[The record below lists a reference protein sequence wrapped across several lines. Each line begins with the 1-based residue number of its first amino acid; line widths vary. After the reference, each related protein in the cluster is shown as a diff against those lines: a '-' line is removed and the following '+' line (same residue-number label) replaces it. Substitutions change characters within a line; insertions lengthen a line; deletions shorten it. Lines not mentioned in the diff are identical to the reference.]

1 MTKQFHFYKIT
12 NTINGK
18 SYVGYTG
25 QYHATARWKQHLA
38 AAKRGESQV
47 LYDAIRKH
55 DAKNFIFDV
64 LSTLELTPEQAIQK
78 ETAYIYEHK
87 TLVGENGYNI
97 KAVDGVYSESV
108 KQSKS
113 ERMKAYYAS
122 GGTHPMKGK
131 VHSTE
136 AIQKMSTSHLQM
148 SEDTKEKIGE
158 ASKKMWQDPASRQK
172 ILTHVQNPSPTTRQ
186 KMSKA
191 KRGKPSWNKGKPN
204 TWTALHRS
212 RIYVVTTPDGKEITV
227 TNLRAFA
234 VKNGLSQGTLHMTA
248 TGARAAHKG
257 YRARF
262 L

>member
-131 VHSTE
+131 VHST
-136 AIQKMSTSHLQM
+136 ASIQKYQKQEKEKVFGM
-148 SEDTKEKIGE
+148 SEDTNEGLL
-158 ASKKMWQDPASRQK
+158 RQWWHSV
-172 ILTHVQNPSPTTRQ
+172 L
-186 KMSKA
+186 
-191 KRGKPSWNKGKPN
+191 
-204 TWTALHRS
+204 
-212 RIYVVTTPDGKEITV
+212 
-227 TNLRAFA
+227 
-234 VKNGLSQGTLHMTA
+234 
-248 TGARAAHKG
+248 
-257 YRARF
+257 
-262 L
+262 